1 MIERIAELV
10 KEKKIEGIS
19 ELRDESDKDGL
30 RVVIELKR
38 GEMGEVVLN
47 NLYAQT
53 QLQSV
58 FGINMVALV
67 DGQPKILNL
76 KEMLEAFIRHRR
88 EVVTRRTIY
97 LLKKARERAHTLEG
111 FAIALANI
119 DEIIALIKKSPT
131 PADAREALV
140 SKGWTPGTVVA
151 MLERA
156 GPEAS
161 RPEWLE
167 EQYGLRK
174 GKYS

>member
-1 MIERIAELV
+1 
-10 KEKKIEGIS
+10 
-19 ELRDESDKDGL
+19 
-30 RVVIELKR
+30 
-38 GEMGEVVLN
+38 
-47 NLYAQT
+47 
-53 QLQSV
+53 
-58 FGINMVALV
+58 
-67 DGQPKILNL
+67 
-76 KEMLEAFIRHRR
+76 MLEAFIRHRR